1 MAGGESEVK
10 EGSTVMTG
18 WVGWRGTDFNHSVW
32 QVLLF
37 GWGKWVVERFEWNW
51 HLPLYKYALAA
62 IEM

>member
-1 MAGGESEVK
+1 
-10 EGSTVMTG
+10 MTG